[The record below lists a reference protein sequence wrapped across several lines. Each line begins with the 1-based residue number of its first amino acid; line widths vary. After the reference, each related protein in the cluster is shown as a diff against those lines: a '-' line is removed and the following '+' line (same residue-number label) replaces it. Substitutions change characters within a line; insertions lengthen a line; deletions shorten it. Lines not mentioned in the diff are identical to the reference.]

1 MTTIA
6 NNFWNHEYRHE
17 MRTLKPSYKMDVY
30 KTFLEFDLNPS
41 DKSEL
46 HFQLICEVVGDYT
59 IQGECDNARQL
70 RLQNS
75 YKN

>member
-1 MTTIA
+1 
-6 NNFWNHEYRHE
+6 
-17 MRTLKPSYKMDVY
+17 MDVY
-30 KTFLEFDLNPS
+30 KTFLEFNLSPS